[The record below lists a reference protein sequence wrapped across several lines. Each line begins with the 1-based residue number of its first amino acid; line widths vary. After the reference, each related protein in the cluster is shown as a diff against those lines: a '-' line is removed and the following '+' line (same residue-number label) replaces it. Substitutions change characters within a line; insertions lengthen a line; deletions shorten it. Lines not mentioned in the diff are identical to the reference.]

1 MSEHFLSDILEIWSD
16 IAISSSVFNK
26 QIIQQKVVNMI
37 GYFLSSGCLF
47 LAYERQ
53 AQKRKMWLVK
63 ILSHLKEK
71 ILNQRKGV
79 STEILM
85 CHVTC
90 GKLEVHSVGTGKQI
104 TFTKQKEQIMI
115 AMVMIAKQDQKYKT
129 SQTTE
134 DNNLLVLV
142 HTEERPKLPL
152 LACLCCAWYF
162 CGCGCLPF
170 LS

>member
-1 MSEHFLSDILEIWSD
+1 
-16 IAISSSVFNK
+16 
-26 QIIQQKVVNMI
+26 
-37 GYFLSSGCLF
+37 
-47 LAYERQ
+47 
-53 AQKRKMWLVK
+53 MWLVK

-79 STEILM
+79 STEIFM
-85 CHVTC
+85 CHVTR

-134 DNNLLVLV
+134 DN
-142 HTEERPKLPL
+142 
-152 LACLCCAWYF
+152 
-162 CGCGCLPF
+162 
-170 LS
+170 